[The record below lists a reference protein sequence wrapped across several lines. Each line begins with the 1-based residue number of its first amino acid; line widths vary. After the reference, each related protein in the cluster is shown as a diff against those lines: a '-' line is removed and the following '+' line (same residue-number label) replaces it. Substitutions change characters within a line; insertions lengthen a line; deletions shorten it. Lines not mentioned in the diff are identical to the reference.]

1 MVLID
6 TSAWL
11 FALKKDFHPTIKKR
25 IEELLLE
32 SDVAIN
38 GMIELELLG
47 GARSENEY
55 NRLKNR
61 LEALYY
67 VEADRPLWYLASK
80 IAFDLKRKGMSIPYP
95 DIVIAASAL
104 KEGAVLIH
112 ADSHFDL
119 IAEHT
124 DLKVESLVSLIM
136 QE

>member
-11 FALKKDFHPTIKKR
+11 FALKKDFHPAIKKR

-47 GARSENEY
+47 GARSEKEY
-55 NRLKNR
+55 NRLKSR

-67 VEADRPLWYLASK
+67 VEADRSLWYLASK
-80 IAFDLKRKGMSIPYP
+80 LAFDLKRKGMSIPYP
-95 DIVIAASAL
+95 DIFIAASAL

-119 IAEHT
+119 ITEHT
-124 DLKVESLVSLIM
+124 DLKVESLVSLIT
-136 QE
+136 QG

>member
-1 MVLID
+1 MVIC
-6 TSAWL
+6 
-11 FALKKDFHPTIKKR
+11 LKKRLSPYNKKKR

-124 DLKVESLVSLIM
+124 DLKVESLVSLIA
-136 QE
+136 QG

>member
-11 FALKKDFHPTIKKR
+11 FALKKDFHPAIKKR

-47 GARSENEY
+47 GARSEKEY

-95 DIVIAASAL
+95 DIFIAASAL
-104 KEGAVLIH
+104 KEGAVLIN

-124 DLKVESLVSLIM
+124 DLKVESLVSLIT
-136 QE
+136 QG

>member
-1 MVLID
+1 MVIC
-6 TSAWL
+6 
-11 FALKKDFHPTIKKR
+11 LKKRLSPYNKKKR

-47 GARSENEY
+47 GARSEKEY

-95 DIVIAASAL
+95 DIFIAASAL
-104 KEGAVLIH
+104 KEGIVLIH

-124 DLKVESLVSLIM
+124 DLKEESLVSLIM

>member
-1 MVLID
+1 MVIC
-6 TSAWL
+6 
-11 FALKKDFHPTIKKR
+11 LKKRLSPYNKKKR

-47 GARSENEY
+47 GARSEKEY